1 MYETKRQKIE
11 RLKASQKRL
20 KVGQSNTFNL
30 GLQQQ
35 ALRKGLLLRKPMV
48 EDRRQKVVRL
58 RENQR
63 VERHL
68 RSKRDK
74 EERERRRVIDTLRKE
89 QSQVKISNG
98 ERMNNLFFPRT
109 KRRRR

>member
-1 MYETKRQKIE
+1 
-11 RLKASQKRL
+11 
-20 KVGQSNTFNL
+20 L

-74 EERERRRVIDTLRKE
+74 EEI
-89 QSQVKISNG
+89 
-98 ERMNNLFFPRT
+98 
-109 KRRRR
+109 